1 VSGCPACDDDLIV
14 FELGGIEIDHCVGCR
29 GTWLDGGKLESI
41 VELAGSESG
50 AFTQALDEARAG
62 EKSDRRCP
70 RCSRRMRLARVGEA
84 PTIDL
89 DHCSR
94 GHGLWFDSGELK
106 RLVDALDKES
116 GRSDG
121 ASGEGGAISRFF
133 ADLYHHEFQEASEK
147 GQDT

>member
-1 VSGCPACDDDLIV
+1 MIASMRDA
-14 FELGGIEIDHCVGCR
+14 
-29 GTWLDGGKLESI
+29 SI
-41 VELAGSESG
+41 GLG
-50 AFTQALDEARAG
+50 AFALAVAG
-62 EKSDRRCP
+62 
-70 RCSRRMRLARVGEA
+70 AA
-84 PTIDL
+84 P
-89 DHCSR
+89 
-94 GHGLWFDSGELK
+94 GLHWFDSGELK